1 MLSCALLTTLPPR
14 ALAVLVFAAGL
25 TMGSGAVL
33 ASGPRL
39 LRYRWVRAK
48 IGLTV
53 LVAAA
58 GAASLAHQ
66 FAAAVVLRSFGVLM
80 LAAVL
85 ALSVLRPGRVRSVS
99 TGRHHLKPGG
109 PTRTAPAA
117 PAGER

>member
-1 MLSCALLTTLPPR
+1 MLSCALLVSLPPR
-14 ALAVLVFAAGL
+14 ALAVLVFTAGL
-25 TMGSGAVL
+25 TMASGAVL

-66 FAAAVVLRSFGVLM
+66 FAAAAVLRSFGVLM
-80 LAAVL
+80 LAVVL
-85 ALSVLRPGRVRSVS
+85 ALSVLRPGRVRSVP
-99 TGRHHLKPGG
+99 TGRHHRVTSHPK
-109 PTRTAPAA
+109 A
-117 PAGER
+117 

>member
-1 MLSCALLTTLPPR
+1 MLSCALLVALPPR

-66 FAAAVVLRSFGVLM
+66 FAAAAVLRGFGVLM
-80 LAAVL
+80 LAVVL

-99 TGRHHLKPGG
+99 TGRH
-109 PTRTAPAA
+109 RS
-117 PAGER
+117 

>member
-1 MLSCALLTTLPPR
+1 MA
-14 ALAVLVFAAGL
+14 
-25 TMGSGAVL
+25 SGTVL

-66 FAAAVVLRSFGVLM
+66 FAAAAMLRSFGVLM
-80 LAAVL
+80 LAVVL
-85 ALSVLRPGRVRSVS
+85 ALSVLRPGRVRSVP
-99 TGRHHLKPGG
+99 TGKHHLKSGG
-109 PTRTAPAA
+109 QTRTAPAA
-117 PAGER
+117 PVGEADRRAL

>member
-53 LVAAA
+53 LVAAV

-66 FAAAVVLRSFGVLM
+66 FAAAAVLRSFGVLM